1 MVLFP
6 DSPFLND
13 VIALLIILL
22 AFMLVLKLIKNSD
35 RLILTLIGILMG
47 VIIAKYFPLFVEI
60 LVFVDKRRR
69 TNHIKLN
76 LEPPD
81 LKNRLVDN
89 SNRLQTKMRRSKV
102 AVR

>member
-47 VIIAKYFPLFVEI
+47 VIIARYFPLFVEQ
-60 LVFVDKRRR
+60 VFSFVEGGWRGRA
-69 TNHIKLN
+69 
-76 LEPPD
+76 
-81 LKNRLVDN
+81 
-89 SNRLQTKMRRSKV
+89 RSPRKT
-102 AVR
+102 RCGHLRH